1 MANRVYNLD
10 FKMFMEG
17 VETPFNNAN
26 IMCTPMGVEANINVQ
41 SNIEI
46 LSLKPKTAIQ
56 IFYKDWA
63 SKENPQPWRLM
74 FDGFFSSFYKTDE
87 AAGGR
92 TIALQ
97 CRDFRMDIRRAP
109 AFLAY
114 EGDHELDTKTYYN
127 YAGLFNTYM
136 VIGDTPGNPDK
147 SKVLRTGEVPL
158 YDSTGLM
165 PLSYV
170 LNKIAGTVY
179 NNQKETKQKD
189 GDFAYANYGDALKSS
204 PQGKSR
210 CGFFLDALVRGL
222 WTQAAGGTAPGVFLN
237 KRIRLDKRFLIPKN
251 NSGYDMWNRQTS
263 GLNVG
268 SFMMANSRFSSIE
281 AAIMRVAG
289 LFSVRPYSCSTPTFI
304 PLGDDV
310 SGKPNAALKYIID
323 ESVRTFIV
331 EQRTKEFGAQYTLNE
346 TMMLPSLEFTAPP
359 NFNMFFPPMYDRVN
373 FQYDFD
379 SDFTRGHFTLTDWMG
394 SAVSAGGLG
403 VTTYQVPNALFNV
416 NQNKKDPDRGNKPT
430 LTLEERYKGVNV
442 LYDSVSRELGCRDAS
457 KAVLDPG
464 ANAKADEN
472 VKKSA
477 ELGEEI
483 NKVKNK
489 MDNTFPFADPGGTI
503 MSGLQVNYE
512 ALQTSKASVDKLVS
526 DKAISDKA
534 KLDSKKILDQSNL
547 AKALRRHALIKYMN
561 SRFIGRVA
569 VVDMMF
575 NPYPMCGFPGV
586 IVTDMDAYG
595 KKSMKSILGT
605 VQQVK
610 HLIVITNDG
619 AEAST
624 SVVMNNARFEDEPTD
639 MDIYGAP
646 LYMKPTHKSLSAI
659 NKDWDYICEKST
671 TPTKYFVPEPK
682 SGVREVAQSKSY
694 DFGETTPDSEYMF
707 AKDFISITK
716 ERYGDGER
724 NTIYIDEEY
733 ETNRIAKF
741 YRDVF
746 QCENNPMVG
755 ENGQDLFMFDTVHEA
770 IVELRTSKPE
780 LLVDYDAAINYVR
793 RGVCSADQYFHGIL
807 GLSSMEENTVSPWY
821 ENRTDNFQNGR
832 IDSEYFGVTS
842 ALWLRDDFKGLKPGD
857 GGIMD
862 TSGQFSSIRESI
874 PITAFIK
881 ERKDAVKAYLKAMS
895 ERAQTSTK

>member
-1 MANRVYNLD
+1 
-10 FKMFMEG
+10 
-17 VETPFNNAN
+17 
-26 IMCTPMGVEANINVQ
+26 
-41 SNIEI
+41 
-46 LSLKPKTAIQ
+46 
-56 IFYKDWA
+56 
-63 SKENPQPWRLM
+63 
-74 FDGFFSSFYKTDE
+74 
-87 AAGGR
+87 
-92 TIALQ
+92 
-97 CRDFRMDIRRAP
+97 
-109 AFLAY
+109 
-114 EGDHELDTKTYYN
+114 
-127 YAGLFNTYM
+127 
-136 VIGDTPGNPDK
+136 
-147 SKVLRTGEVPL
+147 
-158 YDSTGLM
+158 
-165 PLSYV
+165 
-170 LNKIAGTVY
+170 
-179 NNQKETKQKD
+179 
-189 GDFAYANYGDALKSS
+189 
-204 PQGKSR
+204 
-210 CGFFLDALVRGL
+210 
-222 WTQAAGGTAPGVFLN
+222 
-237 KRIRLDKRFLIPKN
+237 
-251 NSGYDMWNRQTS
+251 
-263 GLNVG
+263 
-268 SFMMANSRFSSIE
+268 
-281 AAIMRVAG
+281 
-289 LFSVRPYSCSTPTFI
+289 
-304 PLGDDV
+304 
-310 SGKPNAALKYIID
+310 
-323 ESVRTFIV
+323 
-331 EQRTKEFGAQYTLNE
+331 
-346 TMMLPSLEFTAPP
+346 
-359 NFNMFFPPMYDRVN
+359 
-373 FQYDFD
+373 
-379 SDFTRGHFTLTDWMG
+379 
-394 SAVSAGGLG
+394 
-403 VTTYQVPNALFNV
+403 
-416 NQNKKDPDRGNKPT
+416 
-430 LTLEERYKGVNV
+430 
-442 LYDSVSRELGCRDAS
+442 
-457 KAVLDPG
+457 
-464 ANAKADEN
+464 
-472 VKKSA
+472 
-477 ELGEEI
+477 
-483 NKVKNK
+483 
-489 MDNTFPFADPGGTI
+489 
-503 MSGLQVNYE
+503 
-512 ALQTSKASVDKLVS
+512 
-526 DKAISDKA
+526 
-534 KLDSKKILDQSNL
+534 
-547 AKALRRHALIKYMN
+547 
-561 SRFIGRVA
+561 
-569 VVDMMF
+569 MF